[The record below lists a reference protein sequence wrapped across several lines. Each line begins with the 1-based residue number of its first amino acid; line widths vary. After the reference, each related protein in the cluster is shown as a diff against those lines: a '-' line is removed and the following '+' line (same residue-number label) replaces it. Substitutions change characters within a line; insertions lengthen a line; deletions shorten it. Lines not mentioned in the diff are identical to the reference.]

1 MGIEG
6 AAPPSPP
13 LLPLEKKVWLWHRV
27 GALSN
32 LLHPVPGYRG
42 WNGKLL
48 RQRGLGASAA
58 RVVAWVVAETPSGR
72 GGGGGAFNKR
82 QQFRKMPEVCKFIA
96 GNVIYQIRCRHS
108 PTRRGWQR
116 SQLQRQ
122 RRQRSAA
129 AGSELCGVALINV
142 EFIFEFGQL

>member
-1 MGIEG
+1 M
-6 AAPPSPP
+6 
-13 LLPLEKKVWLWHRV
+13 

-58 RVVAWVVAETPSGR
+58 RVVAWVVAETPSGSAG

-108 PTRRGWQR
+108 PTRRSRQR
-116 SQLQRQ
+116 SQSQRQ

-129 AGSELCGVALINV
+129 AGSELCAVALINV
-142 EFIFEFGQL
+142 EFIFDFGQL